1 MYCTCKKNCL
11 QSPPREVPGSI
22 QALEE
27 EDPQEPGETLPYV
40 VKVRR
45 ASSLTRWRPRMRMK
59 LVCEYLVFTSNKRR
73 RYNRDRASQSF
84 EVMRFIFFI
93 RLLTGVPECTN
104 FGAIKTVQKFR
115 KIRKIWSDVQINQN
129 ELAV

>member
-1 MYCTCKKNCL
+1 M
-11 QSPPREVPGSI
+11 PGSI

-27 EDPQEPGETLPYV
+27 DDPQEPGATLPYV
-40 VKVRR
+40 VKVHR
-45 ASSLTRWRPRMRMK
+45 ASSLTRWRRWRLMRMK
-59 LVCEYLVFTSNKRR
+59 LVCEYLVFTSNKRH

-84 EVMRFIFFI
+84 EVIRFIFFI